1 MKKQDMVNH
10 PPHYTQHPSGVECKD
25 ICKHFNWLR
34 GNVIKYVWRA
44 GLKENEIED
53 LEKAYFYLR
62 EEIAKIKEKNK
73 ATQSNVTNK
82 KPYFDTNYTKLEN
95 L

>member
-53 LEKAYFYLR
+53 LEKAAFYLQ
-62 EEIAKIKEKNK
+62 EEITRIKEIDK
-73 ATQSNVTNK
+73 ASQGPYSDK
-82 KPYFDTNYTKLEN
+82 KKYFDTNYVKSEDL
-95 L
+95 